1 MVERLFRPKEYRR
14 RRKIRIL
21 FEKGLNLF
29 INLPVSDKKY
39 PSGPS
44 SGEIAVRKIKNLPR
58 VDRKFLLKDR
68 ESKNS
73 KAKVCAGF
81 EEQDCWVGI
90 EVPGLRVRY
99 LGKNPMLQVLYEEKV
114 GDSWRVV
121 FSEERKEWEGF
132 ERVIRIGEVL
142 LDN

>member
-1 MVERLFRPKEYRR
+1 MIERFFKRKEHQLKREI
-14 RRKIRIL
+14 KIL

-29 INLPVSDKKY
+29 FSLPDSDEEY
-39 PSGPS
+39 RSGPN
-44 SGEIAVRKIKNLPR
+44 SGEIAARKIKNLPR
-58 VDRKFLLKDR
+58 TDRGFLLGDR

-73 KAKVCAGF
+73 KAKICAGF

-99 LGKNPMLQVLYEEKV
+99 VGKNPMLQVLHEEKV

-132 ERVIRIGEVL
+132 ERVIKIGEVL
-142 LDN
+142 LDS